1 MFTLNCRG
9 RLLTIDKPIV
19 MGIIN
24 TTPDSFFKE
33 SRSQNIEE
41 LIVSVDKMIKDGA
54 KILDLGGQ
62 STRPGSEHISSQ
74 EEAGRVIP
82 AIEAIAQ
89 NFPDIF
95 ISIDTFYA
103 DVAKHAVFAGASII
117 NDISGG
123 LLDDKMLAT
132 AAELKTPFICMHMKG
147 TPQTMQQLATY
158 DDVTREVLD
167 FFIDRLEQ
175 CRLAGI
181 TDVVIDPGIGFS
193 KTYAHNFELIKNLQA
208 FKMLQKPLLLGV
220 SRKGTI
226 YKTLGITAEEAL
238 NGTTV
243 LNTVGLLNG
252 ANILRVHDVKEA
264 MEAITLVEKIKQ

>member
-9 RLLTIDKPIV
+9 RLLTIDAPVV

-33 SRSQNIEE
+33 SRKQSIEDILSQAN
-41 LIVSVDKMIKDGA
+41 KMIDEGA
-54 KILDLGGQ
+54 KILDIGGQ
-62 STRPGSEHISSQ
+62 STRPGSEHILLQ
-74 EEAGRVIP
+74 EEADRVLP
-82 AIEAIAQ
+82 AVEAIAK
-89 NFPDIF
+89 NFPDTF

-103 DVAKHAVFAGASII
+103 EVAKQAVYAGASII

-132 AAELKTPFICMHMKG
+132 AGQLKTPFICMHMKG
-147 TPQTMQQLATY
+147 TPQTMQQLTAY
-158 DDVTREVLD
+158 DNVTREVLD
-167 FFIDRLEQ
+167 FFIERLEQ

-181 TDVVIDPGIGFS
+181 TDVIIDPGIGFS
-193 KTYAHNFELIKNLQA
+193 KTTEQNFALIKNLHA

-220 SRKGTI
+220 SRKGVI
-226 YKTLGITAEEAL
+226 YKSLGITAKEAL

-243 LNTVGLLNG
+243 LNTIGLLNG
-252 ANILRVHDVKEA
+252 VHILRVHDVKEA
-264 MEAITLVEKIKQ
+264 IEAITLTEMTRQ